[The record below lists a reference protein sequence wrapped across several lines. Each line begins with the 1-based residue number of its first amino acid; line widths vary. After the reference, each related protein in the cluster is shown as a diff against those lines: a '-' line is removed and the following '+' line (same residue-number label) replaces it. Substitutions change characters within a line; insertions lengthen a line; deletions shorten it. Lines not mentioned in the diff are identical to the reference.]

1 MNSSTLDTPIYNLK
15 AVVQETGLKPDTL
28 RAWER
33 RYGLPDPNRTEGG
46 HRLYSQ
52 NDINMLK
59 WLIARQDE
67 GMSISRAVELWRR
80 MQQEQGELLSSTVAP
95 AILTPPVHLPDINN
109 VNGHGAILS
118 ELHDAWVASCM
129 SFNEQQAEH
138 VLAQAFALFPIETV
152 CLEIIQRGLAT
163 IGEGWYKGKVTVQ
176 QEHFASALS
185 MRRLETLLT
194 ATPAP
199 TRVGRILIGCPPEE
213 VHVFVPLLL
222 SLLLRRKGWDILFL
236 GANIPSQDMILTI
249 QTAKPTLVILTAQ
262 QLYTAATLHEV
273 AQLLARERIP
283 LAFGGKI
290 FADILPLRHRIPG
303 YYLGDRLELVT
314 QAVEQIMTMPR
325 AQSAA
330 NPVQPEYRETLTLYR
345 AAQSRIEAEIWRVLA
360 QADMPPEHLGKA
372 NLNFGRNIIAA
383 LTLGDMD
390 YAGHDLAWIKGLLS
404 NHFQIPAH
412 LVDDYLVAYLN
423 ATQVHMGER
432 GALIYDWLRR
442 ILRHGDRE

>member
-1 MNSSTLDTPIYNLK
+1 MNSTLDTPIYNLK

-33 RYGLPDPNRTEGG
+33 RYGLPEPQRTEGG

-52 NDINMLK
+52 NDITMLK
-59 WLIARQDE
+59 WLMARQDE

-80 MQQEQGELLSSTVAP
+80 MQQEQGELLSNTIAP
-95 AILTPPVHLPDINN
+95 ALLTPPIHLPDASN
-109 VNGHGAILS
+109 VNGHSAILS
-118 ELHDAWVASCM
+118 ELHDAWVTSCM
-129 SFNEQQAEH
+129 RFNEQQAEH
-138 VLAQAFALFPIETV
+138 VLAHAFALFSIETV
-152 CLEIIQRGLAT
+152 CLEVIQRGLAT
-163 IGEGWYKGKVTVQ
+163 IGEGWYKGRITVQ
-176 QEHFASALS
+176 QEHFASALA

-222 SLLLRRKGWDILFL
+222 ALLLRRKGWDILFL
-236 GANIPSQDMILTI
+236 GANIPSQDMLLTI
-249 QTAKPTLVILTAQ
+249 QIAKPALVILTAQ
-262 QLYTAATLHEV
+262 QLYTAATLHEM
-273 AQLLARERIP
+273 AQLLNRERIP

-290 FADILPLRHRIPG
+290 FTDILPLRHRIPG
-303 YYLGDRLELVT
+303 YYLGDRLELVP
-314 QAVEQIMTMPR
+314 QVVEQIMTMPR
-325 AQSAA
+325 AQAAA

-345 AAQSRIEAEIWRVLA
+345 AAQLRIEAEIWRVMA
-360 QADMPPEHLGKA
+360 PTDMPPEHLAKA

-423 ATQVHMGER
+423 ATQVQMETD

-442 ILRHGDRE
+442 ILRRGTGD

>member
-1 MNSSTLDTPIYNLK
+1 MNSTLDTPIYNLK

-33 RYGLPDPNRTEGG
+33 RYGLPEPNRTEGG

-80 MQQEQGELLSSTVAP
+80 MQQEQGELLPSTMAP
-95 AILTPPVHLPDINN
+95 TILTPPVHLPDINN

-176 QEHFASALS
+176 QEHFASALA

-199 TRVGRILIGCPPEE
+199 TRVGRILVGCPPEE

-236 GANIPSQDMILTI
+236 GANIPSQDIILTI

-283 LAFGGKI
+283 LAFGGKV

-314 QAVEQIMTMPR
+314 QAVEQIMTLPR
-325 AQSAA
+325 AQSAV
-330 NPVQPEYRETLTLYR
+330 NPVQPEYWETLTAYR

-360 QADMPPEHLGKA
+360 QTDMPPEHLGKA

-404 NHFQIPAH
+404 NHFQVPAH
-412 LVDDYLVAYLN
+412 LVDDYLVTYLN
-423 ATQVHMGER
+423 ATQVQMGEH
-432 GALIYDWLRR
+432 GALICDWLRR
-442 ILRHGDRE
+442 ILRHGDRG